1 MTKPIRGKIARV
13 LNTREIALNVGTAQG
28 VTRGMRFDVM
38 DTNEMDITD
47 PDTGKVL
54 GSLERP
60 KITVE
65 IIHVQ
70 EDLSV
75 AQTPETSVN
84 VGGTGTLTSLGT
96 LGPVARS
103 LMPPN
108 WVTRY
113 ETLRKTV
120 NTKEELDEADSR
132 VKTGDPVVQVLK
144 TGEAN
149 QYEESPGPD
158 AEFSEQYDEDRGGV
172 SIKSLRS

>member
-1 MTKPIRGKIARV
+1 MMEPIRGKVARV
-13 LNTREIALNVGTAQG
+13 LNTREIAINVGTSQG
-28 VTRGMRFDVM
+28 VTLGMRFDVM

-60 KITVE
+60 KVRVE

-75 AQTPETSVN
+75 AQTPETTVN
-84 VGGTGTLTSLGT
+84 LGGTGISAMDTF
-96 LGPVARS
+96 GPFARS

-113 ETLRKTV
+113 ETLKKTGK
-120 NTKEELDEADSR
+120 NTKEELDEEDSR
-132 VKTGDPVVQVLK
+132 VKIGDPIVQVLEPDAA
-144 TGEAN
+144 TGNRVVEVLETNEAN
-149 QYEESPGPD
+149 Q
-158 AEFSEQYDEDRGGV
+158 
-172 SIKSLRS
+172 

>member
-1 MTKPIRGKIARV
+1 MTEPIRGKVARV
-13 LNTREIALNVGTAQG
+13 LNTREIAINVGTAQG

-60 KITVE
+60 KVRVE

-75 AQTPETSVN
+75 AQTPETRVN
-84 VGGTGTLTSLGT
+84 LGGTGTLTALDT
-96 LGPVARS
+96 FGPFARS

-113 ETLRKTV
+113 ETLKKTGT
-120 NTKEELDEADSR
+120 NTKEELDEEDSR
-132 VKTGDPVVQVLK
+132 VKIGDLIVQVLEPDAATGNQVVQVLE
-144 TGEAN
+144 TNEAS
-149 QYEESPGPD
+149 Q
-158 AEFSEQYDEDRGGV
+158 
-172 SIKSLRS
+172 

>member
-1 MTKPIRGKIARV
+1 MTEPIRGKIARV

-60 KITVE
+60 KIRVE

-70 EDLSV
+70 EELSV

-84 VGGTGTLTSLGT
+84 VGGTRTY
-96 LGPVARS
+96 LGPFARS

-108 WVTRY
+108 WVTKY
-113 ETLRKTV
+113 ETLKKTAK
-120 NTKEELDEADSR
+120 NTKEELDEEDSR
-132 VKTGDPVVQVLK
+132 VKTGDPIVQVRE

-149 QYEESPGPD
+149 Q
-158 AEFSEQYDEDRGGV
+158 
-172 SIKSLRS
+172 

>member
-1 MTKPIRGKIARV
+1 MMEPIRGKVARV
-13 LNTREIALNVGTAQG
+13 LNTREIAINVGTSQG
-28 VTRGMRFDVM
+28 VTLGMRFDVM

-60 KITVE
+60 KVRVE

-75 AQTPETSVN
+75 ARTPETTVN
-84 VGGTGTLTSLGT
+84 LGGTGTF
-96 LGPVARS
+96 GPFAKS

-113 ETLRKTV
+113 ETLKKTGK
-120 NTKEELDEADSR
+120 NTKEELDEEDSR
-132 VKTGDPVVQVLK
+132 VKIGDPIVQVLEPGAA
-144 TGEAN
+144 TGNRVVEVLETNEAN
-149 QYEESPGPD
+149 Q
-158 AEFSEQYDEDRGGV
+158 
-172 SIKSLRS
+172 

>member
-1 MTKPIRGKIARV
+1 MMEPIRGKVARV
-13 LNTREIALNVGTAQG
+13 LNTREIAINVGTSQG
-28 VTRGMRFDVM
+28 VTLGMRFDVM

-60 KITVE
+60 KVRVE

-75 AQTPETSVN
+75 AQTPETKVN
-84 VGGTGTLTSLGT
+84 LGGTGISAMDTF
-96 LGPVARS
+96 GPFARS

-113 ETLRKTV
+113 ETLKKTET
-120 NTKEELDEADSR
+120 NPKEELDEEDSR
-132 VKTGDPVVQVLK
+132 VKIGDPIVQVLEPGAAAGNRVVQVLE
-144 TGEAN
+144 TNEAN
-149 QYEESPGPD
+149 Q
-158 AEFSEQYDEDRGGV
+158 
-172 SIKSLRS
+172 

>member
-1 MTKPIRGKIARV
+1 MMKPIRGKIARV

-28 VTRGMRFDVM
+28 VTLGMRFDVM
-38 DTNEMDITD
+38 DSSEMDITD
-47 PDTGKVL
+47 PDSGKVL

-60 KITVE
+60 KVRVE

-84 VGGTGTLTSLGT
+84 VGGTGSLMSLG
-96 LGPVARS
+96 PFARS

-113 ETLRKTV
+113 ETLKKTAK
-120 NTKEELDEADSR
+120 NTKEELDEEDSL
-132 VKTGDPVVQVLK
+132 VKTGDPVVQVLEPGAA
-144 TGEAN
+144 TGNQVVQVPETNEAN
-149 QYEESPGPD
+149 P
-158 AEFSEQYDEDRGGV
+158 
-172 SIKSLRS
+172 

>member
-1 MTKPIRGKIARV
+1 MTEPIRGKVARV
-13 LNTREIALNVGTAQG
+13 LNTREIAINAGTAQG
-28 VTRGMRFDVM
+28 VTLGMRFDVM

-60 KITVE
+60 KVRVE

-75 AQTPETSVN
+75 AQTPETKVN
-84 VGGTGTLTSLGT
+84 LGGTGTLTALDT
-96 LGPVARS
+96 FGPFARS

-113 ETLRKTV
+113 ETLKKTET
-120 NTKEELDEADSR
+120 NPKEELDEEDSR
-132 VKTGDPVVQVLK
+132 VKIGDPIVQVLEPDAA
-144 TGEAN
+144 TGNRVAEVFETNEAN
-149 QYEESPGPD
+149 Q
-158 AEFSEQYDEDRGGV
+158 
-172 SIKSLRS
+172 

>member
-1 MTKPIRGKIARV
+1 MTEPIRGKIARV

-38 DTNEMDITD
+38 DTNERDITD

-60 KITVE
+60 KIRVE

-70 EDLSV
+70 KDLSV

-84 VGGTGTLTSLGT
+84 VGGTGTLSLDT
-96 LGPVARS
+96 LGPFARS

-108 WVTRY
+108 WITRY
-113 ETLRKTV
+113 ETLRKTE
-120 NTKEELDEADSR
+120 NTKEELDEEDSR
-132 VKTGDPVVQVLK
+132 VKTGDPVVQVLE

-149 QYEESPGPD
+149 
-158 AEFSEQYDEDRGGV
+158 R
-172 SIKSLRS
+172 

>member
-1 MTKPIRGKIARV
+1 MMEPIRGKVARV
-13 LNTREIALNVGTAQG
+13 LNTREIAINVGTSQG
-28 VTRGMRFDVM
+28 VTLGMRFDVM

-60 KITVE
+60 KVRVE

-75 AQTPETSVN
+75 AQTPETKVN
-84 VGGTGTLTSLGT
+84 LGGTGTLTALDT
-96 LGPVARS
+96 FGPFARS

-113 ETLRKTV
+113 ETLKKTET
-120 NTKEELDEADSR
+120 NPKEELDEEDSR
-132 VKTGDPVVQVLK
+132 VKIGDPLVQVLEPGAA
-144 TGEAN
+144 TSNRVVEVFETNEAN
-149 QYEESPGPD
+149 Q
-158 AEFSEQYDEDRGGV
+158 
-172 SIKSLRS
+172 